1 MLNKYTHISHS
12 YILICRYKLVFS
24 RVKQAFI
31 TLLAQSVSRIC
42 VGLNFSKFRN
52 KMLVGIF
59 SSGFLKVLLMSR
71 VSFFPTSTIPGGYQW
86 II

>member
-1 MLNKYTHISHS
+1 MLNKYTHLSHS

-52 KMLVGIF
+52 KM
-59 SSGFLKVLLMSR
+59 
-71 VSFFPTSTIPGGYQW
+71 PGEENRENTTTRSVESMTG
-86 II
+86 